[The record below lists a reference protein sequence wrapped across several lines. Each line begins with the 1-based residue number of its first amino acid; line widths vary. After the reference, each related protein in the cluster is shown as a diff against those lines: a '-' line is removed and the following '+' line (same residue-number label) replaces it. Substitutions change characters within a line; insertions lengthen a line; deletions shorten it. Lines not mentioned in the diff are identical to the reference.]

1 MTSCYETHIAE
12 NGHWL
17 MRTEM
22 KIGDMVCVTV
32 PWPSGPK
39 SDIAK
44 ITHIDG
50 DSVDMSVNLG
60 DGWKIAITAPR
71 HQVVTSLWSDMLH
84 LEQDRQI

>member
-1 MTSCYETHIAE
+1 MTSCYETHMAA

-22 KIGDMVCVTV
+22 KTGDMVCVTV

-44 ITHIDG
+44 ITRIGD
-50 DSVDMSVNLG
+50 DSVQMSVNLG

-71 HQVVTSLWSDMLH
+71 HQIVTSLWTDMLH
-84 LEQDRQI
+84 LEQDRQV